1 MLTCTQLLAEIR
13 DRDITMRVDGEKLL
27 VAPKQA
33 VTPEITDA
41 IHNHKHV
48 LVALIRLEQGFGP
61 LDLVDDNPGQTA
73 NPGQLGPLPKRPVV
87 THPARWTPAILDAI
101 EPVIVDLGLPVHD
114 PFAGTGERLGALC
127 DKVAL
132 PFTGTEIE
140 APFIIDPRVKQGDSS
155 DPATYPPHPH
165 VVVTSPV
172 YPNGMA
178 DHFRARDTSKRH
190 TYRQALA
197 TILGYDQPLHANN
210 MGRYAG
216 RTRRG
221 MASERRHFD
230 IARRCIVHWP
240 DHVIVNVKDV
250 ITKTEVVPVVELWKE
265 LLVTR
270 AYEVVDEIKVAT
282 PGQRNGANSD
292 ARADHE
298 MVLVATL

>member
-1 MLTCTQLLAEIR
+1 MRFGQLITELRSRE
-13 DRDITMRVDGEKLL
+13 ITMRVDGDRLL

-33 VTPEITDA
+33 VTSEIADA
-41 IHNHKHV
+41 IRTHKPM
-48 LVALIRLEQGFGP
+48 LISLARLEATFGP
-61 LDLVDDNPGQTA
+61 LELDGDDDLGRAA

-101 EPVIVDLGLPVHD
+101 EPVIVDLGLPIHD
-114 PFAGTGERLGALC
+114 PYAGTGERLGALC

-132 PFTGTEIE
+132 TFTGTEIE
-140 APFIIDPRVKQGDSS
+140 APFIIDPRVKHGDST
-155 DPATYPPHPH
+155 DPATYPPRPF
-165 VVVTSPV
+165 VAVTSPV

-197 TILGYDQPLHANN
+197 TMLGYDQPLHTNN

-230 IARRCIVHWP
+230 IAQRCIVHWP
-240 DHVIVNVKDV
+240 DHVVVNLKDV
-250 ITKTEVVPVVELWKE
+250 ITKTEVVPVVELWKGM
-265 LLVTR
+265 LIAR
-270 AYEVVDEIKVAT
+270 AYEVINEIKVAT
-282 PGQRNGANSD
+282 PGQRNGANRD

-298 MVLVATL
+298 VVIVARR